1 MWHQVKIVSLVIL
14 ALLVFILILQNTEQQ
29 KVDFLF
35 WPITM
40 PLAALLF
47 VAMLLGFAIGI
58 LVSGRMLFRRRKV
71 EKP

>member
-1 MWHQVKIVSLVIL
+1 MWHRTKLISLIVL
-14 ALLVFILILQNTEQQ
+14 ALVTFILILQNAKQQ
-29 KVDFLF
+29 EVVLLF

-58 LVSGRMLFRRRKV
+58 LVSGRMLFKRRNV
-71 EKP
+71 DKP